1 MPTISKP
8 CRKILAVCWLAL
20 AAAGASAQ
28 TTSAGSGPAYPTRP
42 VRVLV
47 GFPPGA
53 GVDITTR
60 LVTPR
65 LAEALGQ
72 QFVVDNRAGA
82 AGNIAAELA
91 AKTPPDG
98 YTLLFAS
105 APIVMSQ
112 SLYKNLTYNLER
124 DFEPVG
130 LIASAPFILVVHPSL
145 PVRSVKELIA
155 LAKSRPGQLAFA
167 STGNG
172 STPHLSMEM
181 FKTQAGIDLVHI
193 SYKGTPQ
200 AVIDIMSGQVQV
212 MFANTLSVLP
222 LIRSGRLRALG
233 ISGAKR
239 SAAAPEIMTIAEAG
253 MKGFEAST
261 WFGVFAPAGTPP
273 AIVQRL
279 SAEIVRIVQQPDMKE
294 RLLAQGADPIGMP
307 AEEFRAYVKS
317 ELARWSK
324 VVQASG
330 AKVE

>member
-1 MPTISKP
+1 MPGTFQTV
-8 CRKILAVCWLAL
+8 VCACAL
-20 AAAGASAQ
+20 SAAGAAAAQ
-28 TTSAGSGPAYPTRP
+28 TAADYPKRP
-42 VRVLV
+42 VRFIVAQTPGGNADFV
-47 GFPPGA
+47 GRI
-53 GVDITTR
+53 V
-60 LVTPR
+60 
-65 LAEALGQ
+65 AEALGKRLGQ

-112 SLYKNLTYNLER
+112 SLYKNLNYNLER

-145 PVRSVKELIA
+145 PVKSVKELVA
-155 LAKSRPGQLAFA
+155 LARSRPGQLSFA

-222 LIRSGRLRALG
+222 LIRNGRLRALG

-239 SAAAPEIMTIAEAG
+239 SAAAPEIVTIAEAG
-253 MKGFEAST
+253 IKGFEAST
-261 WFGVFAPAGTPP
+261 WFGVFAPTGTPP

-279 SAEIVRIVQQPDMKE
+279 SAAIVRIVQQPDMKE
-294 RLLAQGADPIGMP
+294 RLHAQGADPIGMP
-307 AEEFRAYVKS
+307 AEEFRAYVKA
-317 ELARWSK
+317 ELAKWSK

>member
-1 MPTISKP
+1 MSTVIPFLRLLLPVS
-8 CRKILAVCWLAL
+8 LAL
-20 AAAGASAQ
+20 AAAHAHAQ
-28 TTSAGSGPAYPTRP
+28 NYPAKP

-60 LVTPR
+60 LVTPK

-98 YTLLFAS
+98 YTLLFGSAS
-105 APIVMSQ
+105 LAMSQ
-112 SLYKNLTYNLER
+112 SLYKNLNYNLER

-130 LIASAPFILVVHPSL
+130 LVASAPFILVVHPSV
-145 PVRSVKELIA
+145 PVKSVKELVA
-155 LAKSRPGQLAFA
+155 LAKSRPGQLSFA

-172 STPHLSMEM
+172 STPHLTMEM
-181 FKTQAGIDLVHI
+181 FKTQAGISLVHVP
-193 SYKGTPQ
+193 YKGTPQ
-200 AVIDIMSGQVQV
+200 AVLDVMSGQVPV

-222 LIRSGRLRALG
+222 LTRGGRLRALG

-239 SAAAPEIMTIAEAG
+239 STAAPEIPTIAEAG

-261 WFGVFAPAGTPP
+261 WFGIFSPAGTPP
-273 AIVQRL
+273 AILQRL
-279 SAEIVRIVQQPDMKE
+279 STEIVRIVQQPDMKE

-307 AEEFRAYVKS
+307 AEEFRAYVKA
-317 ELARWSK
+317 ELTKWSK

>member
-1 MPTISKP
+1 MPAAFRLI
-8 CRKILAVCWLAL
+8 RVLACSALAL
-20 AAAGASAQ
+20 AAARADAQ
-28 TTSAGSGPAYPTRP
+28 SYPARP

-60 LVTPR
+60 LVTPK

-98 YTLLFAS
+98 YTLLFGSAS
-105 APIVMSQ
+105 LAMSQ
-112 SLYKNLTYNLER
+112 SLYKNLNYNLER

-130 LIASAPFILVVHPSL
+130 LVASAPFILVVHPSV
-145 PVRSVKELIA
+145 PVKSVKELVA
-155 LAKSRPGQLAFA
+155 LAKSRPGQLSFA

-172 STPHLSMEM
+172 STPHLTMEM
-181 FKTQAGIDLVHI
+181 FKTQAGISLVHVP
-193 SYKGTPQ
+193 YKGTPQ
-200 AVIDIMSGQVQV
+200 AVLDVMSGQVPV

-222 LIRSGRLRALG
+222 LARSNRLRALG
-233 ISGAKR
+233 MSGAKR
-239 SAAAPEIMTIAEAG
+239 SIAAPEIPTIAEAG

-261 WFGVFAPAGTPP
+261 WFGIFSPAGTPP

-279 SAEIVRIVQQPDMKE
+279 SSEIVRIVQQPDMKE

-307 AEEFRAYVKS
+307 AEVFRSYVKA
-317 ELARWSK
+317 EIAKWGK
-324 VVQASG
+324 VVEASG
-330 AKVE
+330 ARVD

>member
-1 MPTISKP
+1 MP
-8 CRKILAVCWLAL
+8 AVLPLLRLLLPAVL
-20 AAAGASAQ
+20 VLLSVHAHAQ
-28 TTSAGSGPAYPTRP
+28 TYPVKP

-65 LAEALGQ
+65 LGEALGQ

-98 YTLLFAS
+98 YTLLFGSAS
-105 APIVMSQ
+105 LAMSQ
-112 SLYKNLTYNLER
+112 SLYKNLNYNLER

-130 LIASAPFILVVHPSL
+130 LVASAPFILVVHPSV
-145 PVRSVKELIA
+145 PVMSIKELVA
-155 LAKSRPGQLAFA
+155 LARSRPGQLSFA

-172 STPHLSMEM
+172 STPHLTMEM
-181 FKTQAGIDLVHI
+181 FKTQAGVSLVHVP
-193 SYKGTPQ
+193 YKGTPQ
-200 AVIDIMSGQVQV
+200 AVIDVMSGQVPV

-222 LIRSGRLRALG
+222 LTRSNRLRALG

-239 SAAAPEIMTIAEAG
+239 SPAAPEIPTIAEAG
-253 MKGFEAST
+253 MKDFEAST
-261 WFGVFAPAGTPP
+261 WFGVFFPAGTPP

-279 SAEIVRIVQQPDMKE
+279 SSEIVRIVHQPDMKE
-294 RLLAQGADPIGMP
+294 RLLAQGADPIGLP
-307 AEEFRAYVKS
+307 AEEFRAYVRAEIAK
-317 ELARWSK
+317 WSK

-330 AKVE
+330 ARVD

>member
-1 MPTISKP
+1 MPNFSKT
-8 CRKILAVCWLAL
+8 CRVILPACWLAL
-20 AAAGASAQ
+20 AAAGAAAQ
-28 TTSAGSGPAYPTRP
+28 SYPAKP

-82 AGNIAAELA
+82 AGNIAAEIA

-112 SLYKNLTYNLER
+112 ALYRKLNYNLER

-130 LIASAPFILVVHPSL
+130 LIASAPFILVAHPSL
-145 PVRSVKELIA
+145 PVKSVKELVA
-155 LAKSRPGQLAFA
+155 LARSRPGQLSFA

-181 FKTQAGIDLVHI
+181 FKTQAGINLVHI

-222 LIRSGRLRALG
+222 LIRNGRLRALG

-239 SAAAPEIMTIAEAG
+239 SAAAPEIPTIAESG

-261 WFGVFAPAGTPP
+261 WFGVFAPIGTPP

-279 SAEIVRIVQQPDMKE
+279 STEIVRIVQLPDMRE

-330 AKVE
+330 ARVE

>member
-1 MPTISKP
+1 MP
-8 CRKILAVCWLAL
+8 AVLPLLRPLLPAVL
-20 AAAGASAQ
+20 VLLSVHAHAQ
-28 TTSAGSGPAYPTRP
+28 TYPVKP

-65 LAEALGQ
+65 LGEALGQ

-98 YTLLFAS
+98 YTLLFGSAS
-105 APIVMSQ
+105 LAMSQ
-112 SLYKNLTYNLER
+112 SLYKNLNYNLER

-130 LIASAPFILVVHPSL
+130 LVASAPFILVVHPSV
-145 PVRSVKELIA
+145 PVKSVKEFVA
-155 LAKSRPGQLAFA
+155 LARSRPGQLSFA

-172 STPHLSMEM
+172 STPHLTMEM
-181 FKTQAGIDLVHI
+181 FKTQAGISLVHVP
-193 SYKGTPQ
+193 YKGTPQ
-200 AVIDIMSGQVQV
+200 AVIDVMSGQVPV

-222 LIRSGRLRALG
+222 LTRSNRLRALG

-239 SAAAPEIMTIAEAG
+239 SPAAPEIPTIAEAG
-253 MKGFEAST
+253 MKDFEAST
-261 WFGVFAPAGTPP
+261 WFGVFSPAGTPP

-279 SAEIVRIVQQPDMKE
+279 SSEIVRIVQQPDMKE

-307 AEEFRAYVKS
+307 AEAFRGYVKA
-317 ELARWSK
+317 EIAKWGK